1 MAETPQNQT
10 RYVDFDIFDCDN
22 HYYEATDAFIRHI
35 EPEFRSRCMQ
45 WGEVDGKLR
54 FLVGGK
60 VNRFIPNPTFDP
72 ISKPGALDEYF
83 RGRNPKGQGV
93 GELFGELD
101 AMDDHPEYR
110 DRDARLKVMDAQ
122 HMEAAIFL
130 PTLGVG
136 MEQALREDVP
146 ALIAAFR
153 AFNKWLDEDWGF
165 AYQDRIFAAP
175 LVSFIDEDALIE
187 TTEWAIERDAR
198 FLVTVPGPV
207 MTPSGGRSPA
217 DPIYDRFWSM
227 VNEAG
232 LTFLVHGGYGYYNT
246 YVEDWGEPA
255 EFQAFRSTPFRSIA
269 SWSGVHDFFANLIAN
284 RHFEKYPNLRMAAV
298 ETGSDWVTS
307 LFPKMKKSFG
317 QTPFAYPEDPRET
330 FRRHVWVSPY
340 YEDDLAGLRDLLGAD
355 RLLLGSDWPHAEGL
369 AEPSSFIKDLD
380 NNGFSMDDARLVMR
394 DNGLALSRRQPR

>member
-1 MAETPQNQT
+1 MSES
-10 RYVDFDIFDCDN
+10 RYVDFDIFDGDN
-22 HYYEATDAFIRHI
+22 HYYEATDAFTRHI
-35 EPEFRSRCMQ
+35 EPEYRSRCMQ

-101 AMDDHPEYR
+101 AMADHPEYR

-146 ALIAAFR
+146 ALVAAFR

-165 AYQDRIFAAP
+165 AYKDRIYAAP
-175 LVSFIDEDALIE
+175 LISFIDEEALIE

-284 RHFEKYPNLRMAAV
+284 RHFEKYPNLRIAAV

-330 FRRHVWVSPY
+330 FVRHVWVSPY
-340 YEDDLAGLRDLLGAD
+340 YEDDLAQLRDLLGAD

-369 AEPSSFIKDLD
+369 AEPASFIKDLE

-394 DNGLALSRRQPR
+394 ENGLALARRRTR